1 MTKTIWDD
9 IITHKAIKDSTKDS
23 LESNILSFNETM
35 QKFQVQR
42 MKAGLAGG
50 LKPDKNNKNRVAD
63 TQQEM
68 LSIKDDLME
77 IAKFYT
83 NSQ

>member
-35 QKFQVQR
+35 QKF
-42 MKAGLAGG
+42 
-50 LKPDKNNKNRVAD
+50 
-63 TQQEM
+63 
-68 LSIKDDLME
+68 
-77 IAKFYT
+77 
-83 NSQ
+83 